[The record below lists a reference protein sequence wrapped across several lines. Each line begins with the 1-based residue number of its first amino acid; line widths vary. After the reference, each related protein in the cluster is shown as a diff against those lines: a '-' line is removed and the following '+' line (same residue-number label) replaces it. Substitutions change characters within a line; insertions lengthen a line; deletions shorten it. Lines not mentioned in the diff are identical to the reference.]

1 MPHVLGLTAY
11 LPFEWTFVRNGA
23 FSLAGMVGTELI
35 VPRLVSTIDRCPYVE
50 EIWKHLLNTLLARG
64 SPLPLQDEAE
74 WVMNHY
80 PGHGLISSI
89 AKLAFSATIYHT
101 WKERNARIFKQSY
114 KAARELFYQ
123 ICAEI
128 KGRISASKLK
138 YSNSTRD
145 QQILAL
151 ASRGSFPFL
160 LP

>member
-1 MPHVLGLTAY
+1 
-11 LPFEWTFVRNGA
+11 
-23 FSLAGMVGTELI
+23 MVGTELI

-101 WKERNARIFKQSY
+101 WKEPGFSSN
-114 KAARELFYQ
+114 L
-123 ICAEI
+123 I
-128 KGRISASKLK
+128 KP
-138 YSNSTRD
+138 
-145 QQILAL
+145 Q
-151 ASRGSFPFL
+151 GSFFTRFAQKSKVGFP
-160 LP
+160 LPS